1 MKSLGCRQ
9 EVLRWGEGAMDENA
23 VMGAEATGV
32 PDGLQ
37 FVSLGGESET
47 GRSGR
52 KAEEKRK
59 RAGSVTAR

>member
-1 MKSLGCRQ
+1 
-9 EVLRWGEGAMDENA
+9 MDEEFG
-23 VMGAEATGV
+23 MQGGKQKESFEMSRGAESTGV

-47 GRSGR
+47 GRSRR